1 MRLGWRVS
9 ELATFLTA
17 DRLQTVGDARE
28 IGAWVRFEFPG
39 RGNTYSDMKWNWDHF
54 TGVDWVCS

>member
-1 MRLGWRVS
+1 MASVPVV
-9 ELATFLTA
+9 AFLTA
-17 DRLQTVGDARE
+17 DRLQTVGDVRE